1 MNGYRTELLTIA
13 RSGHGELPPGVFPG
27 IGQKATPRADA
38 PDHRRLRCVS
48 SGYLSG
54 GCSCRSSIPSSVVT
68 IAWREELGRGG
79 LRGDRLF
86 RFAWHGGVWLA
97 YGLKDGGVRGVYC
110 PSHSAERDVRSF
122 LSESR
127 ESPLGQ
133 ELALSA

>member
-1 MNGYRTELLTIA
+1 MNGYRAELITIA

-27 IGQKATPRADA
+27 VGRRRTSPADA
-38 PDHRRLRCVS
+38 LGRPLQCVS

-54 GCSCRSSIPSSVVT
+54 GCSCQSTIPSSVVKA
-68 IAWREELGRGG
+68 AWRDEFKRGG
-79 LRGDRLF
+79 VRGDRLF
-86 RFAWHGGVWLA
+86 RFAWNGGVWLA

-110 PSHSAERDVRSF
+110 PSHSAERDERSF

-127 ESPLGQ
+127 EGLLGQ